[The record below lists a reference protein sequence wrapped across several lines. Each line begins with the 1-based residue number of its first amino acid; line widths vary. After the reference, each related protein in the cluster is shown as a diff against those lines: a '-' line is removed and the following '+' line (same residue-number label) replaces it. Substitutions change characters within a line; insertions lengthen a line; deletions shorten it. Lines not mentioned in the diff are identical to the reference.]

1 MRARPGTRPS
11 PALVNRHEAGQ
22 SLTQSITHPDG
33 SPSGVRSP
41 GHPVRAEKRKSTMP
55 KNKTHSGAKKRFR
68 VTGSGKLMRE
78 QTNKRH
84 LLEVKSS
91 RRKRR
96 LAQDQSVAKADVRQ
110 VKKLLGR

>member
-1 MRARPGTRPS
+1 
-11 PALVNRHEAGQ
+11 
-22 SLTQSITHPDG
+22 
-33 SPSGVRSP
+33 
-41 GHPVRAEKRKSTMP
+41 MP

-91 RRKRR
+91 RRKRK
-96 LAQDQSVAKADVRQ
+96 LSQDQVVDANNLRQ